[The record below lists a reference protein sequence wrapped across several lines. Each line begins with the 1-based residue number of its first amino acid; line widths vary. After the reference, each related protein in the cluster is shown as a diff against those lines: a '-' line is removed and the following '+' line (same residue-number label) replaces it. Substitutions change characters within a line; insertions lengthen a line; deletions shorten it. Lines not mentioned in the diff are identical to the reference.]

1 MQVEISFEI
10 TSVAHLQ
17 TVWRLVNAALLLLWG
32 SLYTPIRVKQIYF
45 FNIQI
50 SILFFLRNIT
60 TGQKPLVKKQPVMAL
75 LSASW
80 QKLFF
85 TMHADKPK
93 NGNIFQL
100 FFGGERK
107 PRQSPSYLGMIT
119 QQNCPGAYQF
129 PGGLHP
135 PRSPPQ
141 PGSGPQAPSS
151 GACLTPL
158 PLPTAQEGSW
168 GTQSSYRSW
177 KWDAIANRKN
187 VGD

>member
-32 SLYTPIRVKQIYF
+32 SLYTPIRVKQI
-45 FNIQI
+45 
-50 SILFFLRNIT
+50 FFLYTNFHSF
-60 TGQKPLVKKQPVMAL
+60 LFKKHYHWAKASSKKATCYGVVISFLTKTLLYNACRQAKKWKH
-75 LSASW
+75 LSA
-80 QKLFF
+80 
-85 TMHADKPK
+85 
-93 NGNIFQL
+93 
-100 FFGGERK
+100 FFGGERE

-177 KWDAIANRKN
+177 K
-187 VGD
+187 